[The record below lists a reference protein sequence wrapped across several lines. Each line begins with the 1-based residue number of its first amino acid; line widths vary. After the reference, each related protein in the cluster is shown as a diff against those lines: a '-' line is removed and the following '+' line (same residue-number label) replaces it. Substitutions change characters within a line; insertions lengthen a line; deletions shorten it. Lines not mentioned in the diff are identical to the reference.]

1 MSGVKGKFRRKVT
14 IPGYHLHSKYDLTY
28 LRERQHAKK
37 LRKSEPGLPLTALID
52 IFSMLVIF
60 LLMNFSASGE
70 IFFMSKKGIRV
81 PDAKHTVPLKNQPLI
96 TITNNEIIFGA
107 PKIKPYTQPIPH
119 SDEGFAGLRRKLQ
132 EVKALETQS
141 QATQSAQSVRR
152 EINIQADQKTPI
164 VEVKRVMT
172 VLITE
177 GWEGINFA
185 VMRNESNR
193 Q

>member
-1 MSGVKGKFRRKVT
+1 MSKLKGQFRRKIT
-14 IPGYHLHSKYDLTY
+14 IPGYHLQAQNDLTY
-28 LRERQHAKK
+28 LRQRREAKK
-37 LRKSEPGLPLTALID
+37 ARKSEPGLPLTALID

-81 PDAKHTVPLKNQPLI
+81 PDAQQTVSLQNQPLV
-96 TITNNEIIFGA
+96 TITQNEVIFAG
-107 PKIKPYTQPIPH
+107 PKVKTFTQPIPQD
-119 SDEGFAGLRRKLQ
+119 DEGYSGLRTKLREYKQ
-132 EVKALETQS
+132 VEPPVPAG
-141 QATQSAQSVRR
+141 ATAPKRQV
-152 EINIQADQKTPI
+152 NIQADQKTPI
-164 VEVKRVMT
+164 IEVKRVMT

-185 VMRNESNR
+185 VMKSK